1 MRFVMVLHHHLL
13 EVLVESSFPQKW
25 VPEDLL
31 LLLALAVFPGVMVVQ
46 TWVVAVGKQVHFCGS
61 FSQVATLLPRV
72 LLWITS
78 KKRYAKV
85 LFSSKKIQA

>member
-1 MRFVMVLHHHLL
+1 MVLHHHLL
-13 EVLVESSFPQKW
+13 EVLVESSSPQKW
-25 VPEDLL
+25 VPEDLLL

-61 FSQVATLLPRV
+61 FSQVATLQPQV
-72 LLWITS
+72 LVWITS

-85 LFSSKKIQA
+85 LISFRKIQA